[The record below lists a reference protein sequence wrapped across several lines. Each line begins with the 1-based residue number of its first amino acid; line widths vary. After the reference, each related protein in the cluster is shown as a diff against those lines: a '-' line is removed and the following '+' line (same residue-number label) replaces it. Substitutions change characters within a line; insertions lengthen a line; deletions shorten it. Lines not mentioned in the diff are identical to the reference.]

1 MNEVRTWLS
10 MPLFGK
16 AYVAHMLMHTLLHQP
31 SCHCIYLCIYVCIC
45 IYTAAVR
52 QGSKTSKKKRLSR
65 QLTLTQKNLLRWTL
79 SEYKEEASDRLQ
91 KYKKGSQILFLLAHC
106 MYVSMYVTYVCM
118 YLLGVKLLRLC
129 LLLFFKCIY
138 ASRMEYMDIMH
149 APICVCIKYI
159 YDVCMYVCMYICMYV
174 QGWTGESIGD

>member
-1 MNEVRTWLS
+1 M
-10 MPLFGK
+10 
-16 AYVAHMLMHTLLHQP
+16 
-31 SCHCIYLCIYVCIC
+31 
-45 IYTAAVR
+45 YTAAVR

-106 MYVSMYVTYVCM
+106 MYVCNVCM
-118 YLLGVKLLRLC
+118 YLLGMKLFRLC
-129 LLLFFKCIY
+129 LLLFLKCIY

-149 APICVCIKYI
+149 APICVCVY
-159 YDVCMYVCMYICMYV
+159 
-174 QGWTGESIGD
+174 